1 VLIGSV
7 FGKAAAHVVVNRW
20 QMILTRMKPTSLA
33 SDGSQFESDEIGI
46 DCADAVK
53 HDHMR
58 QTPKLLLL
66 TSALQ
71 ESESR
76 VCTFSASAIKS
87 GQ

>member
-46 DCADAVK
+46 DCADA
-53 HDHMR
+53 HAR
-58 QTPKLLLL
+58 
-66 TSALQ
+66 
-71 ESESR
+71 
-76 VCTFSASAIKS
+76 
-87 GQ
+87 